1 MAESDKKLVDALRA
15 SLKETERLRQQNRKL
30 NAVIREP
37 IAIVGM
43 ACRYPGGVSSPEELW
58 RLVRDGEDAVTSFP
72 TDRGWDAERI
82 FDPTGERPNT
92 TYTDQGGFLHGAA
105 DFDPGFFG
113 ISPREALVMD
123 PQQRLLLEA
132 TWEALERAG
141 IDPTTLKGSSTG
153 VFAGMMYHDYA
164 ANNSTGAI
172 ASGRVSYTF
181 GLEGPAVT
189 IDTACS
195 SSLVALHWAVQAL
208 RAGDCSLALVG
219 GVAVMATPETFVEF
233 SKQRGLSKDGR
244 CKSFAGATDGTGWGE
259 GVGMLVVERL
269 SDARRNGHEVLAIV
283 RGSAINQDG
292 ASNGLTAPNGPSQ
305 RRVIKA
311 ALAGAQVSADQVD
324 MVEAHGTGTTLG
336 DPIEAQALLAT
347 YGQDRA
353 EPLWLGSI
361 KSNMGH
367 TQAAAGVAGIIK
379 VVMAIRNRTMPKTL
393 HVDVPTPQV
402 DWTAGNIELL
412 TESRP
417 WPSADRP
424 RRAGI
429 SSFGISGTNA
439 HVIIEEAP
447 EEEIAERTVAQRPVP
462 WILSGKTPEALA
474 GQAVKL
480 SHVDGVP
487 LDVAYSLATG
497 RAAFE
502 HRGVIVG
509 SDLEE
514 LRRGAI
520 ALSEGASAPGVV
532 RGSARGGGLTAFLFT
547 GQGSQRI
554 GMGRELY
561 ERFPVFAAAWD
572 EVVDLLDLAMA
583 TALGAA
589 SSASSSLRDVVWGT
603 DQDLL
608 NQTGFAQPALFA
620 FEVALY
626 RLVQS
631 WGVKPDFVAGHSVG
645 EIAAA
650 HIAGVLSLEDAC
662 TLVSARGRL
671 MQALPAGGAM
681 VALQAGED
689 EVQLRDGMGIA
700 AVNGPQSVVIS
711 GDEEAVLAVQAE
723 FEALGRKTSRLKV
736 SHAFHSL
743 LMEPM
748 LDEFRA
754 VVAGLEFSAPKIQAV
769 TTSAGGG
776 EWSQPEYWVN
786 HVRAAVRFADAVK
799 TLAGKGVGRFVEIG
813 PDGVLTAMA
822 ANSVDDAVFVATQRR
837 DRESERELVSGLAQ
851 AFAHGVNVD
860 WAAFFEGRE
869 ARRVDLPTYA
879 FQHETFWLTAQDY
892 LANSWL
898 GGGAGDVVSAGLEAA
913 GHPLLGAVLTAPDG
927 DGLVLTGRLSP
938 ATLPWLADHVV
949 GGSIFFPGTG
959 FVELALRA
967 GEFVGCDVVEEL
979 TLEAPLV
986 LPERGGVAVQV
997 RVGDDRQLGVF
1008 SRADQDE
1015 TWTRHATGRLGS
1027 GGRAETVEWP
1037 PVNAEA
1043 VDLTAHYDVLADA
1056 GLAYGPVFQGLH
1068 TAFKRGDE
1076 VYAEVQLPEGVEIDG
1091 YGVHPAL
1098 LDAALHAISLTGVT
1112 GDQAALPFS
1121 WAGVSLHAT
1130 GASALRVHV
1139 RPTGEGVVSL
1149 HAVDPAGGSVVSV
1162 ESLMLRPVAL
1172 DAGNARRANDSLFG
1186 LTWTPIT
1193 ASPADTAGWTVFEPT
1208 GDVREATYATL
1219 AELQKDTPLVV
1230 VTRGGLAA
1238 SAVGGLVRSAWS
1250 ESPGR
1255 IVLVDLEDGA
1265 PLDKLAEII
1274 GSEEP
1279 QVRVRGG
1286 EIEAARLARV
1296 PAPES
1301 TKTFG
1306 GKVLITGGTGGLG
1319 AKLARH
1325 LVTEHGV
1332 TELVLTSRRGLA
1344 APGAQELREE
1354 LAGLGAKV
1362 EVAACD
1368 AADREALA
1376 KVVTPDLKAVVHAAG
1391 VLDDGVISALTPE
1404 RLDKVFGPKV
1414 DAAWNLHELTK
1425 DLELDAFVLFSSAA
1439 GILGTPGQGNYA
1451 AANAYLDALAEL
1463 RRAEGLPAVSL
1474 AWGLWDDGMGD
1485 HADAARM
1492 QRSGVLG
1499 LTTEEGLALFD
1510 AATASEKPV
1519 LAPIRIDVKALNA
1532 VGQDRLAPV
1541 FHGLIRT
1548 TRKAA
1553 GKAADPAVLRKQ
1565 LSGMD
1570 EAGQEQVLKD
1580 LILANAAVVLGH
1592 ASADSVDPDRDFLA
1606 AGFDSLTAMELR
1618 NALNAATG
1626 LTLPAMVV
1634 FDNKSP
1640 AELARWLCTELSST
1654 QTEDSNADET
1664 LSDFF
1669 RDSVLSGN
1677 LQKGLTLLRAVADI
1691 RPKFTGVADVDHL
1704 PKPVTFAEGT
1714 TTPRLICISTPMAL
1728 GGTHQHA
1735 RVAANIGGGRS
1746 VNALPVPGF
1755 GRGESLPATAEAAVS
1770 VLGEAVNQLAGGE
1783 PFLLLGYSSGG
1794 VLAHATA
1801 KHLES
1806 QGIKPD
1812 GVVLVDTYH
1821 VSEGEERD
1829 VFEQLAVV
1837 LLEKESVFGKFDS
1850 ARLSGMNAYID
1861 LLPSFD
1867 LGPIEAPV
1875 LFLRADK
1882 SFMNPDDTGDDWR
1895 AVAWDKTHNVVT
1907 VPGASH
1913 FTIVEEHAAA
1923 TAQAVNDWLSSR

>member
-15 SLKETERLRQQNRKL
+15 SLKETERLRGQNRKL
-30 NAVIREP
+30 TAAIREP

-43 ACRYPGGVSSPEELW
+43 SCRYPGGVSSPEDLW
-58 RLVRDGEDAVTSFP
+58 RLVADGVDAVTGFP
-72 TDRGWDAERI
+72 ADRGWDRDRL
-82 FDPTGERPNT
+82 FDPTGERPGT
-92 TYTDQGGFLHGAA
+92 TYTDQGGFLHKAA
-105 DFDPGFFG
+105 EFDPGFFG

-181 GLEGPAVT
+181 GFEGPAVT

-269 SDARRNGHEVLAIV
+269 SDAKRNGHEVLAIV

-311 ALAGAQVSADQVD
+311 ALAAAQVSADQVD
-324 MVEAHGTGTTLG
+324 LVEAHGTGTTLG

-347 YGQDRA
+347 YGQDRD

-367 TQAAAGVAGIIK
+367 TQASAGVAGIIK
-379 VVMAIRNRTMPKTL
+379 VVQAIRNRTMPKTL

-417 WPSADRP
+417 WPAADRP

-447 EEEIAERTVAQRPVP
+447 EEEIPERAVVKRPVP

-474 GQAVKL
+474 GQAARL
-480 SHVDGVP
+480 SSVDDEP
-487 LDVAYSLATG
+487 LDVAYSLATD
-497 RAAFE
+497 RAVFE

-509 SDLEE
+509 TDLDE
-514 LRRGAI
+514 LRRGVK
-520 ALSEGASAPGVV
+520 ALAEGAPGV
-532 RGSARGGGLTAFLFT
+532 ARGTARGAGSTAFLFT
-547 GQGSQRI
+547 GQGAQRI
-554 GMGRELY
+554 GMGGDLY
-561 ERFPVFAAAWD
+561 EAFPVFAQAWD
-572 EVVDLLDLAMA
+572 AAIDHAMA
-583 TALGAA
+583 P
-589 SSASSSLRDVVWGT
+589 VVWGD
-603 DQDLL
+603 DQEAL
-608 NQTGFAQPALFA
+608 NQTGFAQPTLFA

-626 RLVQS
+626 RLLES
-631 WGVKPDFVAGHSVG
+631 WGVKPNFVAGHSVG

-650 HIAGVLSLEDAC
+650 HVAGVFSLDDARK
-662 TLVSARGRL
+662 LVAARGKL

-681 VALQAGED
+681 VALQAAED
-689 EVQLRDGMGIA
+689 EVQLREGVGIA

-711 GDEEAVLAVQAE
+711 GDEEAVLKIKAE
-723 FEALGRKTSRLKV
+723 FEAKGRKTSRLKV
-736 SHAFHSL
+736 SHAFHSP

-748 LDEFRA
+748 LEEFRA
-754 VVAGLEFSAPKIQAV
+754 VVETLTFTEPSIPMI

-776 EWSQPEYWVN
+776 AVNSADYWVN

-799 TLAGKGVGRFVEIG
+799 TLAGKGVTRFVEVG
-813 PDGVLTAMA
+813 PDGVLTVMA
-822 ANSVDDAVFVATQRR
+822 QGCLDEGVFVATQRR
-837 DRESERELVSGLAQ
+837 DRPEERELVSGLAQ
-851 AFAHGVNVD
+851 AFSNGVNVD
-860 WAAFFEGRE
+860 WTKFFDGRE

-879 FQHETFWLTAQDY
+879 FQHQTFWLSAQDY

-898 GGGAGDVVSAGLEAA
+898 SGGAGDVVSAGLEAA

-927 DGLVLTGRLSP
+927 DGIVLTGRLSP
-938 ATLPWLADHVV
+938 SALPWLADHVV

-967 GEFVGCDVVEEL
+967 GELVGCDVAGGLMLEEL

-997 RVGDDRQLGVF
+997 RVDDDRQIGVF

-1015 TWTRHATGRLGS
+1015 TWTRHATGRLG
-1027 GGRAETVEWP
+1027 GGGQAATVDWP

-1043 VDLTAHYDVLADA
+1043 VDLTGHYDVLADA
-1056 GLAYGPVFQGLH
+1056 GLAYGPVFQGLQ
-1068 TAFKRGDE
+1068 AAYKRGDE
-1076 VYAEVQLPEGVEIDG
+1076 VFAEIALPEGVEIEG
-1091 YGVHPAL
+1091 YGLHPAL

-1139 RPTGEGVVSL
+1139 RPTGEGVVAL

-1162 ESLMLRPVAL
+1162 DSLMLRPVSL
-1172 DAGNARRANDSLFG
+1172 EQNTRRANDSLFG

-1193 ASPADTAGWTVFEPT
+1193 VAPADIAGWTVFEPT
-1208 GDVREATYATL
+1208 GDVRETTYATL
-1219 AELQKDTPLVV
+1219 AELQQENQLVV
-1230 VTRGGLAA
+1230 VTRGGLAGA
-1238 SAVGGLVRSAWS
+1238 AVAGLVRSAWS
-1250 ESPGR
+1250 ENPGR
-1255 IVLVDLEDGA
+1255 IVLVDLEPGA
-1265 PLDKLAEII
+1265 QLDQLAEII
-1274 GSEEP
+1274 GSGEP

-1286 EIEAARLARV
+1286 ELLAARLARV
-1296 PAPES
+1296 PAPEPTS
-1301 TKTFG
+1301 PFA

-1325 LVTEHGV
+1325 LVTDHGV
-1332 TELVLTSRRGLA
+1332 TELVLTSRRGDQ
-1344 APGAQELREE
+1344 APGAEELRAE
-1354 LAGLGAKV
+1354 LTELGAKV
-1362 EVAACD
+1362 DIAACD
-1368 AADREALA
+1368 AADQKSLK
-1376 KVVTPDLKAVVHAAG
+1376 KVITKDLKAVIHAAG

-1404 RLDKVFGPKV
+1404 RLDTVFRPKI

-1425 DLELDAFVLFSSAA
+1425 SLDLNAFVLFSSAA
-1439 GILGTPGQGNYA
+1439 GVLGTPGQGNYA
-1451 AANAYLDALAEL
+1451 AANSYLDALAEL
-1463 RRAEGLPAVSL
+1463 RRNEGLPAVSL

-1485 HADAARM
+1485 HADTSRM
-1492 QRSGVLG
+1492 QKSGVLG

-1510 AATASEKPV
+1510 AACGSESPV
-1519 LAPIRIDVKALNA
+1519 LVPIRIDVKTLNA
-1532 VGQDRLAPV
+1532 IGPDRLAPV

-1553 GKAADPAVLRKQ
+1553 GKGIDPSALRKQ
-1565 LSGMD
+1565 LAGLD
-1570 EAGQEQVLKD
+1570 EAGQEALIQE
-1580 LILANAAVVLGH
+1580 LILANAAIVLGH
-1592 ASADSVDPDRDFLA
+1592 SSPDSVDPDRDFLA
-1606 AGFDSLTAMELR
+1606 SGFDSLTAMELR

-1626 LTLPAMVV
+1626 LALPAMVV

-1640 AELARWLCTELSST
+1640 AELARWLRTEMGST
-1654 QTEDSNADET
+1654 QSADTNADET

-1704 PKPVTFAEGT
+1704 PTPVTFAEGT
-1714 TTPRLICISTPMAL
+1714 TTPRLICVSTPMAL

-1735 RVAANIGGGRS
+1735 RVAANIGGGRP

-1770 VLGEAVNQLAGGE
+1770 VLAEAVTQAAQGD

-1794 VLAHATA
+1794 VLAYATA

-1806 QGIKPD
+1806 QGIRPD

-1861 LLPSFD
+1861 LLPGFD
-1867 LGPIEAPV
+1867 LGQIDAPV

-1882 SFMNPDDTGDDWR
+1882 SFMDPDDPTDNWR
-1895 AVAWDKTHNVVT
+1895 AAAWDPTHTVVT
-1907 VPGASH
+1907 VPGSTH
-1913 FTIVEEHAAA
+1913 FTIVEDHAAA
-1923 TAQAVNDWLSSR
+1923 TAQAVNDWLSR

>member
-15 SLKETERLRQQNRKL
+15 SLKETERLRVQNRRL
-30 NAVIREP
+30 TATLREP

-43 ACRYPGGVSSPEELW
+43 SCRYPGGVCSPEELW
-58 RLVRDGEDAVTSFP
+58 RLVADGVDAVTSFP
-72 TDRGWDAERI
+72 TDRGWDTDRLY
-82 FDPTGERPNT
+82 DPTGERPGT
-92 TYTDQGGFLHGAA
+92 TYTDQGGFLHRAA
-105 DFDPGFFG
+105 DFDPAFFG

-181 GLEGPAVT
+181 GFEGPAVT

-233 SKQRGLSKDGR
+233 SKQRGLSRDGR

-311 ALAGAQVSADQVD
+311 ALAAAQVSADQVD

-347 YGQDRA
+347 YGQDRT

-367 TQAAAGVAGIIK
+367 AQAAAGVAGIIK

-402 DWTAGNIELL
+402 DWSAGNIELL
-412 TESRP
+412 TETRA
-417 WPSADRP
+417 WPAADRP

-447 EEEIAERTVAQRPVP
+447 EEEVAERTVIDRPVP
-462 WILSGKTPEALA
+462 WILSAKTPEGLDA
-474 GQAVKL
+474 QASRL
-480 SHVDGVP
+480 SSVDGQP
-487 LDVAYSLATG
+487 LDIAYSLATS
-497 RAAFE
+497 RAMFE

-509 SDLEE
+509 TDLEE
-514 LRRGAI
+514 LRRGAQ
-520 ALSEGASAPGVV
+520 ALADGVSTSRGLAKGA
-532 RGSARGGGLTAFLFT
+532 GSTAFLFT
-547 GQGSQRI
+547 GQGAQRV
-554 GMGRELY
+554 GMGGDLY
-561 ERFPVFAAAWD
+561 EAFPVFAEAWD
-572 EVVDLLDLAMA
+572 AAVDHSMA
-583 TALGAA
+583 
-589 SSASSSLRDVVWGT
+589 SVVWGD
-603 DQDLL
+603 DQDAL
-608 NQTGFAQPALFA
+608 NRTEFAQPALFA

-626 RLVQS
+626 RLLES
-631 WGVKPDFVAGHSVG
+631 WGVKPNFVAGHSVG

-650 HIAGVLSLEDAC
+650 HVAGVFSLEDARK
-662 TLVSARGRL
+662 LVAARGKL

-681 VALQAGED
+681 VAILATED
-689 EVQLRDGMGIA
+689 EVTLVDGVGIA

-711 GDEEAVLAVQAE
+711 GVEEAVLEIKAD
-723 FEALGRKTSRLKV
+723 FEAKGRKTTRLKV
-736 SHAFHSL
+736 SHAFHSP

-748 LDEFRA
+748 LDEFRK
-754 VVAGLEFSAPKIQAV
+754 VVEAIEFAEPTIPMV

-776 EWSQPEYWVN
+776 AVDTVDYWVD

-799 TLAGKGVGRFVEIG
+799 TLSSKGVTRFVEVG
-813 PDGVLTAMA
+813 PDGVLTGMA
-822 ANSVDDAVFVATQRR
+822 QACVDEGAFVATQRR
-837 DRESERELVSGLAQ
+837 DKPQERELVSGLAQ
-851 AFAHGVNVD
+851 AFAHGVAVD
-860 WAAFFEGRE
+860 WHRFFEGRE

-879 FQHETFWLTAQDY
+879 FQHQAFWLSAQDY

-898 GGGAGDVVSAGLEAA
+898 GGGAGDVVSAGLESA

-938 ATLPWLADHVV
+938 STLPWLADHVV

-967 GEFVGCDVVEEL
+967 GEFVGCDTVEEL

-997 RVGDDRQLGVF
+997 RVGDDRQIGVF
-1008 SRADQDE
+1008 SRADEDE

-1027 GGRAETVEWP
+1027 GARAGTVEWP
-1037 PVNAEA
+1037 PATAEA
-1043 VDLTAHYDVLADA
+1043 VDLTGYYDVLADA
-1056 GLAYGPVFQGLH
+1056 GLAYGPVFQGLQ

-1076 VYAEVQLPEGVEIDG
+1076 VFAEIALPEGVEIDG

-1112 GDQAALPFS
+1112 GDQPALPFS

-1139 RPTGEGVVSL
+1139 RPTGEGVVAL

-1162 ESLMLRPVAL
+1162 DSLMLRPVAL
-1172 DAGNARRANDSLFG
+1172 DQATARRANDSLFG
-1186 LTWTPIT
+1186 LTWSPIT
-1193 ASPADTAGWTVFEPT
+1193 ASPADVAGWEVFEPT

-1219 AELQKDTPLVV
+1219 AELQKESQLVV
-1230 VTRGGLAA
+1230 VSRGGLSG
-1238 SAVGGLVRSAWS
+1238 SAVSGLVRSAWS
-1250 ESPGR
+1250 ENPGSV
-1255 IVLVDLEDGA
+1255 VLVDLEPGA
-1265 PLDKLAEII
+1265 SLDRLPEII
-1274 GSEEP
+1274 GSGEP

-1286 EIEAARLARV
+1286 EILAARLARV
-1296 PAPES
+1296 PVPES
-1301 TKTFG
+1301 TNPFT

-1325 LVTEHGV
+1325 LVANHGV
-1332 TELVLTSRRGLA
+1332 TDLVLTSRRGLD
-1344 APGAQELREE
+1344 APGAKELQEE
-1354 LAGLGAKV
+1354 LGATIV
-1362 EVAACD
+1362 ACD
-1368 AADREALA
+1368 VSDKASLA
-1376 KVVTPDLKAVVHAAG
+1376 KVITPDLKAVIHAAG
-1391 VLDDGVISALTPE
+1391 VLDDGVISALTPD
-1404 RLDKVFGPKV
+1404 RFDKVFRPKA

-1425 DLELDAFVLFSSAA
+1425 DLALDAFVLFSSAA
-1439 GILGTPGQGNYA
+1439 GTLGTPGQGNYA

-1463 RRAEGLPAVSL
+1463 RHGEGLPAVSL

-1485 HADAARM
+1485 QADTSRM
-1492 QRSGVLG
+1492 QKSGVLG
-1499 LTTEEGLALFD
+1499 LTTDEGLALFD
-1510 AATASEKPV
+1510 ACYTSENPN
-1519 LAPIRIDVKALNA
+1519 LAPIRLDVKALNA
-1532 VGQDRLAPV
+1532 AGPDRLAPV

-1553 GKAADPAVLRKQ
+1553 GKGADPSALRKQ
-1565 LSGMD
+1565 LAGLD
-1570 EAGQEQVLKD
+1570 EAGQETVLRE
-1580 LILANAAVVLGH
+1580 LIRANAAIVLGH
-1592 ASADSVDPDRDFLA
+1592 PSPESVDPDRDFLA
-1606 AGFDSLTAMELR
+1606 SGFDSLTAMELR

-1640 AELARWLCTELSST
+1640 AELARWLRAELGST
-1654 QTEDSNADET
+1654 QSTDTNADET

-1669 RDSVLSGN
+1669 RESVLSGN

-1704 PKPVTFAEGT
+1704 PKPVVFADGK
-1714 TTPRLICISTPMAL
+1714 TTPRLICVSTPMAL

-1735 RVAANIGGGRS
+1735 RVAANIGGGRHVS
-1746 VNALPVPGF
+1746 ALPVPGF
-1755 GRGESLPATAEAAVS
+1755 ARGESLPTTAEAAVS
-1770 VLGEAVNQLAGGE
+1770 VLGEAVTQAAQGD
-1783 PFLLLGYSSGG
+1783 PFVLLGYSSGG
-1794 VLAHATA
+1794 VLAYATA
-1801 KHLES
+1801 KHLAS
-1806 QGIKPD
+1806 QGLRPD
-1812 GVVLVDTYH
+1812 GVVLVDSYH

-1837 LLEKESVFGKFDS
+1837 LLEKETVFGTFDS

-1861 LLPSFD
+1861 LLPGFD
-1867 LGPIEAPV
+1867 LGSMDVPV

-1882 SFMNPDDTGDDWR
+1882 SFMNPDDPTDDWR
-1895 AVAWDKTHNVVT
+1895 AVAWDPAHTVVT
-1907 VPGASH
+1907 VPGATH

-1923 TAQAVNDWLSSR
+1923 TAQAVNDWLSR

>member
-15 SLKETERLRQQNRKL
+15 SLKETERLRVQNRKL
-30 NAVIREP
+30 TATIREP

-43 ACRYPGGVSSPEELW
+43 SCRYPGGVSSPEDLW
-58 RLVRDGEDAVTSFP
+58 RLVADGVDAVTGFP
-72 TDRGWDAERI
+72 ADRGWDADRLY
-82 FDPTGERPNT
+82 DPTGERPGT
-92 TYTDQGGFLHGAA
+92 TYTDQGGFLHKAA

-141 IDPTTLKGSSTG
+141 IDPSTLKGSSTG

-181 GLEGPAVT
+181 GFEGPAVT

-269 SDARRNGHEVLAIV
+269 SDAQRNGHEVLAIV

-311 ALAGAQVSADQVD
+311 ALAAAQVSADQVD

-336 DPIEAQALLAT
+336 DPSEAQALLAT

-379 VVMAIRNRTMPKTL
+379 VVQAIRNRTMPKTL

-417 WPSADRP
+417 WPAVDRP

-447 EEEIAERTVAQRPVP
+447 AEEATERTVVERPVP
-462 WILSGKTPEALA
+462 WILSGKTPEALTA
-474 GQAVKL
+474 QAANL
-480 SHVDGVP
+480 STVDEKS
-487 LDVAYSLATG
+487 LDVAYSLATS
-497 RAAFE
+497 RAVFE

-509 SDLEE
+509 TDLDE

-520 ALSEGASAPGVV
+520 ALAEGVPAPGLA
-532 RGSARGGGLTAFLFT
+532 RGAARGGGSTAFLFT
-547 GQGSQRI
+547 GQGAQRI
-554 GMGRELY
+554 GMGGDLY
-561 ERFPVFAAAWD
+561 EAFPVFAQAWD
-572 EVVDLLDLAMA
+572 AAIDHAMA
-583 TALGAA
+583 P
-589 SSASSSLRDVVWGT
+589 VVWGD
-603 DQDLL
+603 DQEAL
-608 NQTGFAQPALFA
+608 NQTGFAQPTLFA

-626 RLVQS
+626 RLLES
-631 WGVKPDFVAGHSVG
+631 WGVKPNFVAGHSVG

-650 HIAGVLSLEDAC
+650 HVAGVFSLDDARK
-662 TLVSARGRL
+662 LVAARGKL
-671 MQALPAGGAM
+671 MQALPTGGAM
-681 VALQAGED
+681 VALQASEA
-689 EVQLRDGMGIA
+689 EVTLVDGVGIA

-711 GDEEAVLAVQAE
+711 GDEDAVLKIKAE
-723 FEALGRKTSRLKV
+723 FEAKGRKTARLKV

-748 LDEFRA
+748 LAEFRA
-754 VVAGLEFSAPKIQAV
+754 VVETLTFTEPSIPMI

-776 EWSQPEYWVN
+776 AVNSADYWVN

-799 TLAGKGVGRFVEIG
+799 TLAGKGVTRFVEVG
-813 PDGVLTAMA
+813 PDGVLTGMA
-822 ANSVDDAVFVATQRR
+822 QGCLDEGVFVATQRR
-837 DRESERELVSGLAQ
+837 DRPEERELVSGLAQ
-851 AFAHGVNVD
+851 AFAHGVNVN
-860 WAAFFEGRE
+860 WNAFFEGRE

-879 FQHETFWLTAQDY
+879 FQHQAFWLSAQDY

-898 GGGAGDVVSAGLEAA
+898 SGGAGDVVSAGLEAA

-938 ATLPWLADHVV
+938 TTLPWLADHVV
-949 GGSIFFPGTG
+949 GGSVFFPGTG

-967 GEFVGCDVVEEL
+967 GEFVGCDAGGGLSLEEL

-997 RVGDDRQLGVF
+997 RVDDDRQIGVF

-1015 TWTRHATGRLGS
+1015 PWTRHATGRLGS
-1027 GGRAETVEWP
+1027 GARAETVEWP
-1037 PVNAEA
+1037 PADAEA
-1043 VDLTAHYDVLADA
+1043 VDLTGLYDNLADA
-1056 GLAYGPVFQGLH
+1056 GLAYGPVFQGLR

-1076 VYAEVQLPEGVEIDG
+1076 VFAEIALPDGVDIEG

-1112 GDQAALPFS
+1112 GDQPALPFS

-1139 RPTGEGVVSL
+1139 RPTGEGVVAL

-1162 ESLMLRPVAL
+1162 ESLMLRPVSL
-1172 DAGNARRANDSLFG
+1172 DQTNAQRANDSLFG
-1186 LTWTPIT
+1186 VTWTPIT

-1208 GDVREATYATL
+1208 GDVREATHATL
-1219 AELQKDTPLVV
+1219 AELQKETQLVV

-1238 SAVGGLVRSAWS
+1238 SAVAGLVRSAWS
-1250 ESPGR
+1250 ENPGR
-1255 IVLVDLEDGA
+1255 VVLVDLEPDA

-1274 GSEEP
+1274 GSGEP

-1286 EIEAARLARV
+1286 ELLAARLARV
-1296 PAPES
+1296 PAPE
-1301 TKTFG
+1301 TKSFA

-1325 LVTEHGV
+1325 LLANHDV
-1332 TELVLTSRRGLA
+1332 TELVLTSRRGID
-1344 APGAQELREE
+1344 APGARE
-1354 LAGLGAKV
+1354 LADELGDKV
-1362 EVAACD
+1362 TIVACD
-1368 AADREALA
+1368 AADRESLA
-1376 KVVTPDLKAVVHAAG
+1376 KAITPDLKAVIHAAG
-1391 VLDDGVISALTPE
+1391 VLDDGVISALTPD
-1404 RLDKVFGPKV
+1404 RLDTVFRPKV
-1414 DAAWNLHELTK
+1414 DAALNLHELTK
-1425 DLELDAFVLFSSAA
+1425 GLELNAFVLFSSAA
-1439 GILGTPGQGNYA
+1439 GVLGTPGQGNYA
-1451 AANAYLDALAEL
+1451 AANSYLDALAEL
-1463 RRAEGLPAVSL
+1463 RHSEGLPAVSL

-1485 HADAARM
+1485 QADTSRM
-1492 QRSGVLG
+1492 QKSGVLG
-1499 LTTEEGLALFD
+1499 LTTDEGLALFD
-1510 AATASEKPV
+1510 AACGGKNAV
-1519 LAPIRIDVKALNA
+1519 LVPIRLDMKALNA
-1532 VGQDRLAPV
+1532 AGPDRVAPI

-1548 TRKAA
+1548 TRKTAG
-1553 GKAADPAVLRKQ
+1553 GKAADPAALRRQ
-1565 LSGMD
+1565 LSGLD
-1570 EAGQEQVLKD
+1570 EAGQETALRD
-1580 LILANAAVVLGH
+1580 LILANAAIVLGH
-1592 ASADSVDPDRDFLA
+1592 PSPDSVDPDSDFLA
-1606 AGFDSLTAMELR
+1606 SGFDSLTAMELR

-1626 LTLPAMVV
+1626 LALPAMVV

-1640 AELARWLCTELSST
+1640 AELARWLRTELGST
-1654 QTEDSNADET
+1654 ESAESNADET

-1691 RPKFTGVADVDHL
+1691 RPKFTGVEDVDHL
-1704 PKPVTFAEGT
+1704 PKPAVFAQGS
-1714 TTPRLICISTPMAL
+1714 TTPRLICVSTPMAL

-1735 RVAANIGGGRS
+1735 RVAANIGNGRHVS
-1746 VNALPVPGF
+1746 ALPVPGF
-1755 GRGESLPATAEAAVS
+1755 ARGESLPATAEAAVS
-1770 VLGEAVNQLAGGE
+1770 VLGAAVVEAAEGE

-1794 VLAHATA
+1794 VLAYATA

-1806 QGIKPD
+1806 QGIRPD

-1861 LLPSFD
+1861 LLPGFD
-1867 LGPIEAPV
+1867 LGKIDAPV
-1875 LFLRADK
+1875 VFLRADK
-1882 SFMNPDDTGDDWR
+1882 SFMDPDDPTDSWR
-1895 AVAWDKTHNVVT
+1895 AAAWDPAHTVVT
-1907 VPGASH
+1907 VPGATH

-1923 TAQAVNDWLSSR
+1923 TAKAVNDWLSR

>member
-15 SLKETERLRQQNRKL
+15 SLKETERLRAQNRKL
-30 NAVIREP
+30 TATIREP

-43 ACRYPGGVSSPEELW
+43 ACRYPGGVSSPEDLW
-58 RLVRDGEDAVTSFP
+58 RLVADGVDAVTSFP
-72 TDRGWDAERI
+72 KDRGWDTDRLY
-82 FDPTGERPNT
+82 DPTGERPGT
-92 TYTDQGGFLHGAA
+92 TYTDQGGFLHNAA

-269 SDARRNGHEVLAIV
+269 SDARRNGHQVLAIV

-311 ALAGAQVSADQVD
+311 ALAAAQVSADQVD

-347 YGQDRA
+347 YGQDRD

-412 TESRP
+412 TESRQ

-447 EEEIAERTVAQRPVP
+447 PEEVAERTVAERPVP

-474 GQAVKL
+474 DQALKL
-480 SHVDGVP
+480 SEVDNEP
-487 LDVAYSLATG
+487 LDVAYSLATS
-497 RAAFE
+497 RAVFE

-509 SDLEE
+509 TDVDE
-514 LRRGAI
+514 LRRGAV
-520 ALSEGASAPGVV
+520 ALAQGTSAPGVV
-532 RGSARGGGLTAFLFT
+532 RGSARGAGSTAFLFT
-547 GQGSQRI
+547 GQGAQRI

-561 ERFPVFAAAWD
+561 ESFPVFAEAWD
-572 EVVDLLDLAMA
+572 EVVAHLDP
-583 TALGAA
+583 ALGTARP
-589 SSASSSLRDVVWGT
+589 LQDIVWGD
-603 DQDLL
+603 DQEAL
-608 NQTGFAQPALFA
+608 NRTGNAQPALFA

-631 WGVKPDFVAGHSVG
+631 WGVRPGFVAGHSVG

-650 HIAGVLSLEDAC
+650 HVAGVLSLEDAC
-662 TLVSARGRL
+662 KLVSARGRL
-671 MQALPAGGAM
+671 MQALPVGGAM
-681 VALQAGED
+681 VAIQATED
-689 EVQLRDGMGIA
+689 EIELREGVGLA
-700 AVNGPQSVVIS
+700 AVNGPQSMVIS
-711 GDEEAVLAVQAE
+711 GDEAAVLAIKAD
-723 FEALGRKTSRLKV
+723 FEARGRKTTRLKV
-736 SHAFHSL
+736 SHAFHSP

-754 VVAGLEFSAPKIQAV
+754 VVAGLTFAEPKIPAV
-769 TTSAGGG
+769 ATSAGGG
-776 EWSQPEYWVN
+776 EWSEPEYWVK
-786 HVRAAVRFADAVK
+786 HVREAVRFADAV
-799 TLAGKGVGRFVEIG
+799 TGLAAKGVTRFVEIG
-813 PDGVLTAMA
+813 PDGVLTGLGAGW
-822 ANSVDDAVFVATQRR
+822 VDGAVFVATQRR
-837 DRESERELVSGLAQ
+837 DKPQERELVSALAQ
-851 AFAHGVNVD
+851 AFANGVDVD
-860 WAAFFEGRE
+860 WNAFFEGRE

-879 FQHETFWLTAQDY
+879 FQHQTFWLSAQDY

-898 GGGAGDVVSAGLEAA
+898 GGGAGDVVSAGLEGA

-927 DGLVLTGRLSP
+927 DGVVLTGRLSP
-938 ATLPWLADHVV
+938 NTLPWLADHVV

-959 FVELALRA
+959 LVELALRA
-967 GEFVGCDVVEEL
+967 GEFVGCDAVEEL

-997 RVGDDRQLGVF
+997 RVGDDRQISVF

-1027 GGRAETVEWP
+1027 GGRAEIVEWP
-1037 PVNAEA
+1037 PANAEA
-1043 VDLTAHYDVLADA
+1043 VDLTGHYDVLADA
-1056 GLAYGPVFQGLH
+1056 GLAYGPVFQGLQA
-1068 TAFKRGDE
+1068 AFKRGDE
-1076 VYAEVQLPEGVEIDG
+1076 VFAEIALPEGVEIDG

-1112 GDQAALPFS
+1112 GGQAALPFS

-1139 RPTGEGVVSL
+1139 RPTGEGVVAL
-1149 HAVDPAGGSVVSV
+1149 HAVDPTGGSVVSV

-1172 DAGNARRANDSLFG
+1172 DAGSTRRVNDSLFG
-1186 LTWTPIT
+1186 LMWTPIT
-1193 ASPADTAGWTVFEPT
+1193 ATPADTAGWTVFEPT

-1219 AELQKDTPLVV
+1219 AKLQKETQLVV

-1238 SAVGGLVRSAWS
+1238 AAVTGLVRSAWS

-1255 IVLVDLEDGA
+1255 IVLVDLEPEA
-1265 PLDKLAEII
+1265 PLDKLPEII
-1274 GSEEP
+1274 GSGEP

-1286 EIEAARLARV
+1286 DLYAARLARV
-1296 PAPES
+1296 PAPEPAGPF
-1301 TKTFG
+1301 T

-1325 LVTEHGV
+1325 LVANHGV
-1332 TELVLTSRRGLA
+1332 TDLVLTSRRGLE
-1344 APGAQELREE
+1344 APGAKELLEE
-1354 LAGLGAKV
+1354 LGPKV
-1362 EVAACD
+1362 TVVACD
-1368 AADREALA
+1368 AADRESLA
-1376 KVVTPDLKAVVHAAG
+1376 KVITPDLKAVIHAAG

-1404 RLDKVFGPKV
+1404 RLDKVFRPKV
-1414 DAAWNLHELTK
+1414 DAAWNLHELTRGL
-1425 DLELDAFVLFSSAA
+1425 DLSAFVLFSSAA
-1439 GILGTPGQGNYA
+1439 GMLGTPGQGNYA

-1463 RRAEGLPAVSL
+1463 RRGEGLPAVSL

-1485 HADAARM
+1485 HADTSRM
-1492 QRSGVLG
+1492 QKSGVLG

-1510 AATASEKPV
+1510 AACASESPV

-1532 VGQDRLAPV
+1532 VGPDRLAPV

-1553 GKAADPAVLRKQ
+1553 GKPADPAALRKQ
-1565 LSGMD
+1565 LAGLD
-1570 EAGQEQVLKD
+1570 EAGQETALRD
-1580 LILANAAVVLGH
+1580 LVLANAATVLGH
-1592 ASADSVDPDRDFLA
+1592 PSPDSVDPDRDFLA
-1606 AGFDSLTAMELR
+1606 SGFDSLTAMELR
-1618 NALNAATG
+1618 NALSAATG

-1640 AELARWLCTELSST
+1640 AELARWLRTELSST
-1654 QTEDSNADET
+1654 QSEESNADES

-1735 RVAANIGGGRS
+1735 RVAANIGGGRHVS
-1746 VNALPVPGF
+1746 ALPVPGF
-1755 GRGESLPATAEAAVS
+1755 ARGESLPATAEAAVS
-1770 VLGEAVNQLAGGE
+1770 VLGEAVTQAAQGD
-1783 PFLLLGYSSGG
+1783 PFILLGYSSGG

-1801 KHLES
+1801 KHLER
-1806 QGIKPD
+1806 QGIQPG

-1867 LGPIEAPV
+1867 LGRIEAPV

-1882 SFMNPDDTGDDWR
+1882 SFMDPDDPTDNWR
-1895 AVAWDKTHNVVT
+1895 AVAWDPGHTVVT
-1907 VPGASH
+1907 VPGATH

-1923 TAQAVNDWLSSR
+1923 TAQAVNDWLSR